1 MPTEL
6 ILTAPRQLE
15 FAELPDTPLA
25 PDQVRAQAILSGI
38 SHGTELNLYS
48 GSSPFK
54 DKFFDPDLRL
64 FLDKPAGEVEEV
76 GRIGY
81 EWVGRVT
88 EIGASVTNFK
98 AGDLVHLPFHHAQMH
113 TFTAGEGTMIGGI
126 SPLPPGLEPDKAIF
140 LALAGVALQAMHD
153 AHIKVGDRVAI
164 FGLGAIGL
172 LALQIARLNGAIWV
186 DAIDPLPARRA
197 LAQSYGADR
206 THDPGAGDVAYA
218 IKSASPERGA
228 DVAIELSGH
237 YTALNEAI
245 RSVRMGGVVVAAG
258 FYRGGGTPLQ
268 LGHEWHHNRVT
279 MVSSMG
285 VWGNAHRDH
294 PLWNRARVHD
304 MAADLLASGKL
315 RVDGMI
321 TQRILFRDAPQAYRL
336 IEEKPQDV
344 IKVVLE
350 Y

>member
-25 PDQVRAQAILSGI
+25 PDQVRAEAILSGI

-48 GSSPFK
+48 GNSPFK
-54 DKFFDPDLRL
+54 DKTFDLDLRL
-64 FLDKPAGEVEEV
+64 FVDKPAEEAEEV

-88 EIGASVTNFK
+88 EVGAAVSNFK
-98 AGDLVHLPFHHAQMH
+98 VGDLVHLPFHHAQRH
-113 TFTAGEGTMIGGI
+113 TFSTGEGTMIGDI
-126 SPLPPGLEPDKAIF
+126 APLPAALEPDKAIF
-140 LALAGVALQAMHD
+140 LALAGVALQAIHD
-153 AHIKVGDRVAI
+153 AHIKVGDRVAV

-172 LALQIARLNGAIWV
+172 LALQIARLNGAAWV
-186 DAIDPLPARRA
+186 DAVDPMSARRA
-197 LAQSYGADR
+197 LAEAYGADR
-206 THDPGAGDVAYA
+206 THDSSAEDVAYA
-218 IKSASPERGA
+218 IKSASPEHGA

-237 YTALNEAI
+237 YAALNEAI
-245 RSVRMGGVVVAAG
+245 RSVRMGGVVVAGG

-285 VWGNAHRDH
+285 VWGNSHRDH
-294 PLWNRARVHD
+294 PLWNRARVHRV
-304 MAADLLASGKL
+304 AGDLLASGKL
-315 RVDGMI
+315 NTEGMI
-321 TQRILFRDAPQAYRL
+321 TQRIPFQDAPQAYRL
-336 IEEKPQDV
+336 IEENPQEV